1 MTVSMENRERP
12 VSNLDVLMAAR
23 GGAAIDTLPEPP
35 GDVEAAYAVQGAL
48 AARIGKPS
56 NGWKI
61 GCTSAMAQRISRV
74 DEPFFGRMFAHTTA
88 ASPARLSARGF
99 HNPIVEPEIAFRM
112 ERDLPASGAPWDAD
126 AVADAVA
133 AMFPAI
139 ELVDSR
145 YARGWKI
152 DIRETVADNGVH
164 AFFVMGEEC
173 ADWRAVDRAAAPLS
187 VVVNGVATARG
198 LGANALGDP
207 MNALVWLANGLARRG
222 LSLTA
227 GSLVTTGNIC
237 DDPLRPEAGDVFA
250 ADFGPLGGVEIAFD

>member
-1 MTVSMENRERP
+1 M
-12 VSNLDVLMAAR
+12 SNLDVLMAAR
-23 GGAAIDTLPEPP
+23 GGAAIGALPEPP
-35 GDVEAAYAVQGAL
+35 GDIEAAYAVQGAL

-74 DEPFFGRMFAHTTA
+74 EEPFFGRMFAHTTA
-88 ASPARLSARGF
+88 PSPARLSAADF

-112 ERDLPASGAPWDAD
+112 GRGLPASGAPWSEA

-145 YARGWKI
+145 YARAWKI

-164 AFFVMGEEC
+164 AFFVTGEEC
-173 ADWRAVDRAAAPLS
+173 ADWRAVDRAAVPLK
-187 VVVNGVATARG
+187 VAVNGAATARG
-198 LGANALGDP
+198 IGANALGDP
-207 MNALVWLANGLARRG
+207 MNALVWLANALAWRG
-222 LSLTA
+222 LSLAA

-237 DDPLRPEAGDVFA
+237 DDPLRPAAGDVFT
-250 ADFGPLGGVEIAFD
+250 ADYGPLGGVEIAFD